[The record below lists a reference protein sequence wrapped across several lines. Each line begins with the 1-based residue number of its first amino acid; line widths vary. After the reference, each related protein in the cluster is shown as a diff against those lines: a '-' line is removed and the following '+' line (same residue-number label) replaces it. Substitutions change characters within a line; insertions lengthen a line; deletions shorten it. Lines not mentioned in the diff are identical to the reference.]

1 MQWKSD
7 FERTSLSSYSTKT
20 GAKVSQ
26 SADSHEQIRYYY
38 CNRSGTYVP
47 KAKRKRQLKVQG
59 SAKLGHYCTSY
70 IKTRENV
77 NTGGIVA
84 EVCETHY
91 GHEQELRHLRIPQ
104 QTRVNIASMLSQG
117 VTSKG
122 VLETIRD
129 NCDIGITRDH
139 LVTPMD
145 ITNIRHSF
153 NVHGIERHGN
163 DQTSHTYSII
173 QQSTWF

>member
-1 MQWKSD
+1 MTTRNFTNKEEFIHWKSD
-7 FERTSLSSYSTKT
+7 FERTSLSNYSTKT

-47 KAKRKRQLKVQG
+47 KGKRKRQLKVQG

-70 IKTRENV
+70 IETRENV

-91 GHEQELRHLRIPQ
+91 GHSLYGIRYYYQ
-104 QTRVNIASMLSQG
+104 
-117 VTSKG
+117 SKG
-122 VLETIRD
+122 H
-129 NCDIGITRDH
+129 C
-139 LVTPMD
+139 
-145 ITNIRHSF
+145 
-153 NVHGIERHGN
+153 
-163 DQTSHTYSII
+163 
-173 QQSTWF
+173 